1 MPEVSETRAK
11 VQRML
16 TNLYGRVEIDR
27 DEDFVVRQGSAVAFI
42 RIREGFGD
50 GTLIDVKCPL
60 LTDVPLTPE
69 LYKWVATEGQKY
81 KLGGVWVNPDEKEKT
96 GWVYFRYAITGDDV
110 DESELENAVGVVVV
124 GGDVLDNQLRDRF
137 GGELFGSE

>member
-1 MPEVSETRAK
+1 MPDVTETRSK

-27 DEDFVVRQGSAVAFI
+27 DEDFVVRQGSAVTFI
-42 RIREGFGD
+42 RVREGFGD

-69 LYKWVATEGQKY
+69 LYKWVATEGQEY
-81 KLGGVWVNPDEKEKT
+81 KLGGVWINPDENKKT

-110 DESELENAVGVVVV
+110 DESELANAVGVVAV
-124 GGDVLDNQLRDRF
+124 GGDVLDNELRDKF